1 MYQRFVRTAGT
12 IVLLSLLLMFPGT
25 LFASTPPEIT
35 GEAAVV
41 IEYETGR
48 ILYEKNAR
56 QEMFP
61 ASTTKIMTALLA
73 LEQLDQEQVIDVPE
87 DQGPAD
93 GSAMYLLPGE
103 RFTVRDLLDGL
114 MVKSANDA
122 AVLLARTISASVE
135 SFALEMN
142 RRAAE
147 IGASDTHFVN
157 PNGLPDEQHV
167 TTAYDMALIAREAM
181 ENPVFRELVSQV
193 YVTLDETPQTPEK
206 RYFRN
211 TNRFLWSEMMIPYR
225 DTMVPIHYD
234 VVDGIKTG
242 YTTAAGHCLVS
253 SGEKNGVR
261 VIAVVFK
268 SSAFE
273 LYSDSRAL
281 LDYGFENFSNRKV
294 ITAGTVMGS
303 SLYPGTIQETLEY
316 APREDLTVTINH
328 TESPD
333 PRFEI
338 IPVLDPL
345 DPGESPVQKGD
356 RVGTLQIRL
365 AEESWELPLYAE
377 NDLEPLTRMMMARMK
392 LDRFLS
398 GKMMVPAIIMA
409 VLLMLLLLVPRVLP
423 RRRKRYRIRRISRNS
438 DRIRRIS

>member
-1 MYQRFVRTAGT
+1 MYQRFFRTAGT
-12 IVLLSLLLMFPGT
+12 IVLFFLLLSFPGT
-25 LFASTPPEIT
+25 LLASTPEIA

-56 QEMFP
+56 QEMYP
-61 ASTTKIMTALLA
+61 ASTTKILTALLA
-73 LEQLDQEQVIDVPE
+73 LEHLELEQVITVPE

-103 RFTVRDLLDGL
+103 QFTVRNLLDGL

-122 AVLLARTISASVE
+122 AVLLARTISGSEEA
-135 SFALEMN
+135 FALEMN

-147 IGASDTHFVN
+147 IGATDTHFVN
-157 PNGLPDEQHV
+157 PNGLPDERHV

-181 ENPVFRELVSQV
+181 ENPVFRELVGQV

-225 DTMVPIHYD
+225 DTMVPIHYES
-234 VVDGIKTG
+234 VDGIKTG

-261 VIAVVFK
+261 VVSVVLK

-281 LDYGFENFSNRKV
+281 LDYGFENFSNHRV
-294 ITAGTVMGS
+294 VTAGTVLGS

-316 APREDLTVTINH
+316 APHEDLTVTVNH
-328 TESPD
+328 TENPD
-333 PRFEI
+333 PRFDI
-338 IPVLDPL
+338 TPLLDPL
-345 DPGESPVQKGD
+345 NPGESPVEKGD
-356 RVGTLQIRL
+356 RVGTLKIRL
-365 AEESWELPLYAE
+365 GEESWELPLYAE
-377 NDLEPLTRMMMARMK
+377 NDLEPLTRMMVARMK

-398 GKMMVPAIIMA
+398 NRILVPAAIVA
-409 VLLMLLLLVPRVLP
+409 VLLMLLLLIPRLLP

-438 DRIRRIS
+438 GRIRRLS